1 MSCLLLS
8 PTTVRRL
15 FGLAV
20 VLGGLALAGFTVAG
34 HPLVGVGAYGLAM
47 IATAVSLLQ
56 TDSPVFDERD
66 ETISKA
72 AASRTLTVLGL
83 ASAVVFPT
91 LTAAWGL
98 DLFVWQPWSSAVAL
112 FVAVLFLTYGAF
124 VAVIGRRR

>member
-20 VLGGLALAGFTVAG
+20 VLGGLALAGFTVVG
-34 HPLVGVGAYGLAM
+34 RPLVGVGAYGLAM

>member
-1 MSCLLLS
+1 MSYLVLS
-8 PTTVRRL
+8 PTAVRRL

-20 VLGGLALAGFTVAG
+20 VLGGLALAGFTVVG
-34 HPLVGVGAYGLAM
+34 RPLVGVSAYGLAM

-66 ETISKA
+66 ETVSKE
-72 AASRTLTVLGL
+72 AASRTLTVFGL

-91 LTAAWGL
+91 LTVAWGL
-98 DLFVWQPWSSAVAL
+98 DLFEWQPWSSAIAL

-124 VAVIGRRR
+124 VVVIGHRR

>member
-1 MSCLLLS
+1 MSYLILS
-8 PTTVRRL
+8 PTAVRRL

-20 VLGGLALAGFTVAG
+20 VLGGLALAGFTVVG
-34 HPLVGVGAYGLAM
+34 RPLVGVSAYGLAM

-66 ETISKA
+66 ETISKE
-72 AASRTLTVLGL
+72 AASRTLTVFGL

-91 LTAAWGL
+91 LTVAWGL
-98 DLFVWQPWSSAVAL
+98 DLFDWQPWSSAIAL

-124 VAVIGRRR
+124 VVVIGHRR

>member
-1 MSCLLLS
+1 MSYLILS
-8 PTTVRRL
+8 PTAVRRL

-20 VLGGLALAGFTVAG
+20 VLGGLALAGFTVVG
-34 HPLVGVGAYGLAM
+34 RPLVGVSAYGLAM

-91 LTAAWGL
+91 LTVAWGL
-98 DLFVWQPWSSAVAL
+98 NLFEWQPWNSAIAL
-112 FVAVLFLTYGAF
+112 FVAVLFLIYGAF
-124 VAVIGRRR
+124 AVVIGQRR

>member
-20 VLGGLALAGFTVAG
+20 VLGGLALAGFTVVG
-34 HPLVGVGAYGLAM
+34 RPLVGVGAYGLAM
-47 IATAVSLLQ
+47 VATAVSLLQ